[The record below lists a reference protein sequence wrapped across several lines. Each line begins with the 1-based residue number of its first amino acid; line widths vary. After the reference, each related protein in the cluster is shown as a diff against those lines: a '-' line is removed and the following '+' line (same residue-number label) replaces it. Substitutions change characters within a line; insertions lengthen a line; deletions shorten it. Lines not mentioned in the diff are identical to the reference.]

1 MYNNN
6 LYKSSYVNQEQ
17 KVRIINSNDLAAKK
31 IDSIVNSVL
40 SEEDGSFDSGL
51 MVENSAV
58 NVANLLSDAD
68 ENGFRQV
75 EMGANRLTQAKPVNK
90 GAIQAATN
98 QASDIITKANSEAEG
113 IIRKALEEA
122 ENIKKSAYK
131 SARAMGYDEG
141 IKASKEAMVELELK
155 LNRDRQDMIDEYKA
169 KVDEIEPQLVDV
181 LTDIYE
187 HVFHI
192 DFSDRKEIIYH
203 LAKNA
208 LATMETGKIYTL
220 RVSTEDF
227 GFLSMQKR
235 ELVKGSGIPV
245 ENIEFIEDKTLT
257 QGHAFI
263 ETESGIFDCSVT
275 THLENL
281 RKTLQVLSFAKE

>member
-1 MYNNN
+1 MYNN

-17 KVRIINSNDLAAKK
+17 KVRIINSNDIAAKK
-31 IDSIVNSVL
+31 IDSLVNNVL
-40 SEEDGSFDSGL
+40 TEEVLDFDSGV
-51 MVENSAV
+51 MVENNAV
-58 NVANLLSDAD
+58 NVANLLSDED
-68 ENGFRQV
+68 ENGFRQI
-75 EMGANRLTQAKPVNK
+75 ETGGNRVTQARPVNK
-90 GAIQAATN
+90 GAVLAATN
-98 QASDIITKANSEAEG
+98 QASDIVAKANADADG

-131 SARAMGYDEG
+131 AARAMGYDEG

-155 LNRDRQDMIDEYKA
+155 LNRDRDAMIEDYKA
-169 KVDEIEPQLVDV
+169 KIDEIEPSLVDV

-187 HVFHI
+187 HVFHV

-208 LATMETGKIYTL
+208 LATMETGKMYTL
-220 RVSTEDF
+220 RVSTDDF

-245 ENIEFIEDKTLT
+245 ENVEFIEDKTLT

-263 ETESGIFDCSVT
+263 ETEGGIFDVSVN

-281 RKTLQVLSFAKE
+281 RKTLQVLSFTKE